1 MLRFVFL
8 LLLIVVSGILPLH
21 AQTTTPADIIAACAA
36 LLPPDRPLSLNGVTP
51 TLRLVQPVAGV
62 HYGTAVNVR
71 IEATNFDVTTEGR
84 HWHLWV
90 NGQLQGMVYQPD
102 AIIDLEP
109 GTYTLCVSL
118 GNTDHADIAMPDGVV
133 ITVERPLAGTP
144 TAVLTVSREQ
154 AQIQPEPV
162 IEPAQLMLLIGGGLL
177 AAFGGWWLGTR
188 LGKRKS
194 G

>member
-36 LLPPDRPLSLNGVTP
+36 LLPPDRPLSL
-51 TLRLVQPVAGV
+51 TLRLVQPVAGI

-177 AAFGGWWLGTR
+177 AAFGTR